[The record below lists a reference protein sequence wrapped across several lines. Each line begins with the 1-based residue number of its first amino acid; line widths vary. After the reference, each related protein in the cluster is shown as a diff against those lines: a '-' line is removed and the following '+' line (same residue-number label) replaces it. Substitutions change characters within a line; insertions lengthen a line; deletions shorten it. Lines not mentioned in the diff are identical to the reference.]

1 MEKDFRTVILQKKD
15 AINDEYIEILL
26 NELAKRGVDTPVPE
40 EDAYMDDDGNLQ
52 GSQSSSA
59 DTHLF
64 IDESGNKLEGFPL
77 YMKSFGSVS
86 DKRKNIKRAEVII
99 TTTFE
104 YRIGDEATYKMKDSD
119 WEKLRKIL
127 NDV

>member
-1 MEKDFRTVILQKKD
+1 MEEDFRTVVLKKKAAVD
-15 AINDEYIEILL
+15 DEYIQILL
-26 NELAKRGVDTPVPE
+26 KELAKRGVDTPVPE
-40 EDAYMDDDGNLQ
+40 KDAYMDDDGNVL

-59 DTHLF
+59 DMNLF
-64 IDESGNKLEGFPL
+64 IDANGNELEGFPL
-77 YMKSFGSVS
+77 YLRSYGSVS
-86 DKRKNIKRAEVII
+86 DKRKNIKSAEVII

-127 NDV
+127 KDV